1 MTPKELAEKTIR
13 DIQKRRY
20 EKEKGIREARDHY
33 YENFAKI
40 NNRIR
45 RMKKR

>member
-20 EKEKGIREARDHY
+20 EKEKGAREAKDHY
-33 YENFAKI
+33 YENFGRI
-40 NNRIR
+40 QNRMR
-45 RMKKR
+45 RMKQR